1 MTRVGRVGRVPI
13 CKAAAFM
20 CTIHFFDFAVWME
33 TEGAMRQLVFAWA
46 NVTRVLISKR
56 TPSLAASVLE
66 IVRANI
72 PEHPTP
78 PPSLVSA
85 TDSSPVVSR
94 SPSEGSLN
102 EDEADIDPATV
113 FICIDLR
120 MVMSPW
126 S

>member
-20 CTIHFFDFAVWME
+20 CTIHFFDFVVWMG

-78 PPSLVSA
+78 PPTPDLVSP
-85 TDSSPVVSR
+85 TDSSPLVSR

-102 EDEADIDPATV
+102 EDEADIDLATVAYRTV
-113 FICIDLR
+113 FI
-120 MVMSPW
+120 
-126 S
+126 